1 MKKSKKEVIK
11 LMPMKRID
19 PQKSIIKETKR
30 NQENIK
36 VIKRVMKL
44 DILVKRI
51 KVINQKYQIM
61 IVNKFMVIINSII
74 KISGLLTKKNLKIRN
89 MITNIAET
97 KSINKKKNIRNR
109 KTVTTNIVE
118 IEENKT
124 HPKSNR
130 NLNKM
135 ERVLKNKL
143 KMRMP

>member
-1 MKKSKKEVIK
+1 MKKTKKEVIK

-89 MITNIAET
+89 MIKNIAET

-135 ERVLKNKL
+135 KRVLKN
-143 KMRMP
+143 

>member
-1 MKKSKKEVIK
+1 MKKTKKEVIK

-30 NQENIK
+30 NQENIQ

-44 DILVKRI
+44 GILVKRI

-135 ERVLKNKL
+135 ERVLKNQS

>member
-1 MKKSKKEVIK
+1 MKKTKKEVIK

-97 KSINKKKNIRNR
+97 KSINKKKNIAYVNFYLNM
-109 KTVTTNIVE
+109 KKNIFSNGTV
-118 IEENKT
+118 
-124 HPKSNR
+124 S
-130 NLNKM
+130 
-135 ERVLKNKL
+135 
-143 KMRMP
+143 

>member
-1 MKKSKKEVIK
+1 MKKTKKEVLK

-130 NLNKM
+130 N
-135 ERVLKNKL
+135 
-143 KMRMP
+143 

>member
-44 DILVKRI
+44 DILVRRI

>member
-1 MKKSKKEVIK
+1 MKKTKKEVIK

-44 DILVKRI
+44 DILVRRI

>member
-1 MKKSKKEVIK
+1 MKKTKKEVIK

-19 PQKSIIKETKR
+19 PQKSIINETKR

-109 KTVTTNIVE
+109 KIVTSNIVE

-124 HPKSNR
+124 HLKSNR
-130 NLNKM
+130 NLKKM

>member
-1 MKKSKKEVIK
+1 MKKTKKEVIK

-135 ERVLKNKL
+135 KRVLKN
-143 KMRMP
+143 

>member
-1 MKKSKKEVIK
+1 MKKTKKEVIK

-130 NLNKM
+130 NLKKM
-135 ERVLKNKL
+135 ERVLKN
-143 KMRMP
+143 

>member
-1 MKKSKKEVIK
+1 MKKTKKEVIK